1 MARRSP
7 FAALLLVL
15 LVCLASGC
23 SGDGS
28 AVGGENGSVSRYE
41 RAEVLA
47 VDADDQTAQI
57 RILEHTDDLSISWGT
72 LEMGEEGEAAF
83 GGDLPAEG
91 DDIVLAWIGSPNDES
106 TFPVDVHA
114 WQPTVDFYAGFEG
127 VHTVRLSASL
137 LQFISMTPDE
147 LMEDLAEQPGFA
159 LAGRVDEG
167 DVVVVFTSEQLEAYR
182 EDLESSLDRY
192 AASLREAEEV
202 TAVEVSEDRT
212 CVTLHATP
220 ELLDKPVLVGEA
232 FMALPGICATLQ
244 ATDGVEEWGVEVIV
258 IDEESGAEV
267 MRVTLPEESATL
279 STEGWTEAVA
289 QGLAA

>member
-41 RAEVLA
+41 RAVVLA

-57 RILEHTDDLSISWGT
+57 RILERTDDFSISWGT
-72 LEMGEEGEAAF
+72 FEAGEEGEATF
-83 GGDLPAEG
+83 DGDLPAEG
-91 DDIVLAWIGSPNDES
+91 DDIVLSWIGSPSDES
-106 TFPVDVHA
+106 AFPVDVYA
-114 WQPTVDFYAGFEG
+114 WQPTVDFYADFDG
-127 VHTVRLSASL
+127 VHTVRLPASL
-137 LQFISMTPDE
+137 LQFVSMTPDG

-159 LAGRVDEG
+159 LAGRADEDG
-167 DVVVVFTSEQLEAYR
+167 VILVFTSEQLEAYR
-182 EDLESSLDRY
+182 EDLESSLFQY
-192 AASLREAEEV
+192 TTSLQEAEEV
-202 TAVEVSEDRT
+202 AALEVSDDRT

-220 ELLDKPVLVGEA
+220 GLLDKPVLVGEA

-244 ATDGVEEWGVEVIV
+244 AIDGVEDWVVEEVV
-258 IDEESGAEV
+258 IDEESGVEV
-267 MRVTLPEESATL
+267 MRVALPEESATL
-279 STEGWTEAVA
+279 STEGWAEAVA
-289 QGLAA
+289 QGSAA